1 MSLFFF
7 LLISFDIYIGMPKKA
22 FIYKNYVLPADFLE
36 MKNFIENNKVH
47 MTERVVSSIEYA
59 LEKKLSFI
67 EVFSFKNSDFVITLP
82 LENFKENLENVY
94 NYYIETEQ
102 YELCSRVKSVETKLI
117 NVLNKKTAHE
127 KKQTIKTKQSWI
139 R

>member
-1 MSLFFF
+1 MM
-7 LLISFDIYIGMPKKA
+7 FDIYIGMPKKA
-22 FIYKNYVLPADFLE
+22 STYKNYVLPADFLE
-36 MKNFIENNKVH
+36 MKNFIENNKVQ
-47 MTERVVSSIEYA
+47 MTEQVVSSIEYA
-59 LEKKLSFI
+59 LEKKLSFV

-94 NYYIETEQ
+94 NYYIETEK
-102 YELCSRVKSVETKLI
+102 YELCARVKSVETKLI
-117 NVLNKKTAHE
+117 NALNKKTAHE

>member
-1 MSLFFF
+1 
-7 LLISFDIYIGMPKKA
+7 MPKKA

>member
-1 MSLFFF
+1 ML
-7 LLISFDIYIGMPKKA
+7 FDIYIGMPKKA
-22 FIYKNYVLPADFLE
+22 STYKNYVLPADFLE
-36 MKNFIENNKVH
+36 MKNFIENNKVQ
-47 MTERVVSSIEYA
+47 MTEQVVSSIEYA
-59 LEKKLSFI
+59 LEKKLSFV

-94 NYYIETEQ
+94 NYYIETER
-102 YELCSRVKSVETKLI
+102 YELCTRVKSVETKLI

-127 KKQTIKTKQSWI
+127 KKQTNKTKQSWI

>member
-7 LLISFDIYIGMPKKA
+7 FGMLFDIYIGMPKKA
-22 FIYKNYVLPADFLE
+22 FTYKNYVLPADFLE

-59 LEKKLSFI
+59 LEKKLKFI